1 MINIHKNSPP
11 ESLFPNMTFLS
22 EKVDV
27 YGIGTLIF
35 QFLTS
40 KELYHQELKN
50 SNISRK
56 DEEKVLK
63 LITAAVEPQLPE
75 AVEGSN
81 DPAILGLKK
90 IMREALSYN
99 AAHRPTAIELTKKL
113 QQIFK
118 NPQEHHDVQKS
129 LSLKLLLLS
138 KSGEKYL

>member
-1 MINIHKNSPP
+1 M
-11 ESLFPNMTFLS
+11 
-22 EKVDV
+22 

-40 KELYHQELKN
+40 KELYYQELKD
-50 SNISRK
+50 SNISRN

-75 AVEGSN
+75 TVEGSK
-81 DPAILGLKK
+81 DPTILGLKK

-99 AAHRPTAIELTKKL
+99 VAHRPTAIELTKKL

-118 NPQEHHDVQKS
+118 NSQEQHEVQKS

-138 KSGEKYL
+138 KNGRKYL